1 VAAVVLT
8 LEEIFVMSES
18 STPSVTESVTLE
30 ELNETIAELEKYRD
44 RLVSDMT
51 QTAQKAKIMKSAL
64 MAQLQPELDQI
75 DAAMQALKTQK
86 EALEAQG

>member
-1 VAAVVLT
+1 
-8 LEEIFVMSES
+8 MPES

-44 RLVSDMT
+44 RLVNDMT

>member
-1 VAAVVLT
+1 
-8 LEEIFVMSES
+8 MSES

>member
-1 VAAVVLT
+1 
-8 LEEIFVMSES
+8 MSEP
-18 STPSVTESVTLE
+18 STHPVSESVTLE

-44 RLVSDMT
+44 RLISDMT